1 MKARHAAALAM
12 VGYVLVI
19 SPPWRSPG
27 TYPTAGDMKAPL
39 SAMDDKS
46 PEISTFPNEKE
57 CLAKG
62 GDALV
67 NYRFKKEGM
76 LLAPMGILPQM
87 LDLRWNGDKFECV
100 GTDDPRLKEK

>member
-1 MKARHAAALAM
+1 VAVAGD
-12 VGYVLVI
+12 V
-19 SPPWRSPG
+19 SNC
-27 TYPTAGDMKAPL
+27 GDMKVPL
-39 SAMDDKS
+39 RQWTI
-46 PEISTFPNEKE
+46 ISTFPNEKE

-62 GDALV
+62 GDALA

-87 LDLRWNGDKFECV
+87 LDLRWSGGKFECV